1 MKTDILDLSDLQIE
15 LDLELRRTG
24 HTWHCDRVQRW
35 LTRKGKNRA
44 QLLERDL
51 RSLLSH
57 LRSLPTA
64 PTEQRAIAVELVK
77 SPDPLTDP
85 IGVLGQVITYPNH
98 TEIRLTCDAPQALLV
113 NWIYESIR
121 NLQLRAELS
130 QALETL
136 LDAAGQK

>member
-1 MKTDILDLSDLQIE
+1 MKTEILDLSDLQIE

-35 LTRKGKNRA
+35 LTRKGKNRS
-44 QLLERDL
+44 QLTEREL

-85 IGVLGQVITYPNH
+85 IGVLGQIITYPNY
-98 TEIRLTCDAPQALLV
+98 TEIRLTCDAPQV
-113 NWIYESIR
+113 VITNWLYDSIH
-121 NLQLRAELS
+121 NLQFRAELIRT
-130 QALETL
+130 LEKEV
-136 LDAAGQK
+136 ANASKK